1 MSVICHQNLFLGLG
15 QVEIMHIRLHI
26 FTSSLLFI
34 IISWYN
40 QGLVKLNLVKAGS
53 KLGKADKTPWS
64 NQFLC
69 SKPA

>member
-1 MSVICHQNLFLGLG
+1 MDTTVINLTENVSYMSQNLFLGLV

-40 QGLVKLNLVKAGS
+40 QGLAKLNLVKAG
-53 KLGKADKTPWS
+53 
-64 NQFLC
+64 
-69 SKPA
+69 KPTRQS

>member
-1 MSVICHQNLFLGLG
+1 MDTTVINLTENVSYMSQNLFLGLV

-40 QGLVKLNLVKAGS
+40 QDLAKLNLVKAG
-53 KLGKADKTPWS
+53 
-64 NQFLC
+64 
-69 SKPA
+69 KPIRQS

>member
-40 QGLVKLNLVKAGS
+40 EGLVKLNLVKAGRPIRQS
-53 KLGKADKTPWS
+53 WQDPLV
-64 NQFLC
+64 
-69 SKPA
+69 